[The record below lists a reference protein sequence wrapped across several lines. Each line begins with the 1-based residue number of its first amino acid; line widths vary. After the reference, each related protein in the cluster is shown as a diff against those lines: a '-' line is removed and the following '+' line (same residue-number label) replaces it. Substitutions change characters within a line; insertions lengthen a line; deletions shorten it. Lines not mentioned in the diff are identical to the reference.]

1 MKRLLVL
8 VDFSAPSINA
18 VAYAAGLARDKGF
31 GEILLMSNCFV
42 PLFEQIVPSP
52 DLVQVGEEEIRSR
65 LDSLMQQLIELKSE
79 IDKQLPPTTST
90 RIAISTKP
98 LLRSVIE
105 EVTVESPSLVLIGT
119 SRHAQGDDCSIGR
132 QIIPLA
138 KIIPVP
144 VIVVPPESRYA
155 PVNSVLVAG
164 TTDADAGAALQ
175 PLLGPLQYI
184 QYTPAPNDIL
194 ANVLQ
199 AAADRQV
206 QMIVALPRKHSFFYH
221 LTHQNITQ
229 GIVLNAAEP
238 VLILK

>member
-31 GEILLMSNCFV
+31 GEVLLMSNCFV

-52 DLVQVGEEEIRSR
+52 DLVQVGEQEIRAR
-65 LDSLMQQLIELKSE
+65 LDGLMQQLIELKTE
-79 IDKQLPPTTST
+79 IEKQLPHTTAV
-90 RIAISTKP
+90 RIAIGTKP

-105 EVTVESPSLVLIGT
+105 EVISESPSLVLIGT
-119 SRHAQGDDCSIGR
+119 SRRAQGDDCSIGR

-138 KIIPVP
+138 KIIPIP
-144 VIVVPPESRYA
+144 VLVVPPEARYQ
-155 PVNSVLVAG
+155 PVHSVLVAG
-164 TTDADAGAALQ
+164 ATGTDAVTTLQ
-175 PLLGPLQYI
+175 PLLGDLQYI
-184 QYTPAPNDIL
+184 PYTPAQKDIL
-194 ANVLQ
+194 ADVLQ
-199 AAADRQV
+199 AAADREVQV
-206 QMIVALPRKHSFFYH
+206 IVALPRKHSFFYN